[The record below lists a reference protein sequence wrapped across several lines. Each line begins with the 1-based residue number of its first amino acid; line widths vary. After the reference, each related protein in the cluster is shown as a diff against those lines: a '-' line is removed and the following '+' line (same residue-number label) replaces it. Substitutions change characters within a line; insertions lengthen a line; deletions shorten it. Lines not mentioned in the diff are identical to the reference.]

1 MLKCTKLW
9 YLSKIHILQKINIGY
24 LWVWYDLP
32 DCFKVRAFFW
42 KIICFKMY
50 QMWKQ
55 KQLLVR
61 GGGVLRKIGRVT
73 LMPVSWMVWLWLS
86 TLLSRRQCAAR
97 WRVVL
102 LSDLSLREQ
111 YINIP
116 CGAYFSFPGQSHH
129 TCRVLSHSQTVHDTG
144 IIRAQVCIMHLVHY
158 YISNCSSAVGL
169 FIFLFSS

>member
-1 MLKCTKLW
+1 
-9 YLSKIHILQKINIGY
+9 
-24 LWVWYDLP
+24 
-32 DCFKVRAFFW
+32 
-42 KIICFKMY
+42 
-50 QMWKQ
+50 MWKQ

-61 GGGVLRKIGRVT
+61 GGGGGLEEDWSGYSNAGIMDGLAVT
-73 LMPVSWMVWLWLS
+73 QHP
-86 TLLSRRQCAAR
+86 AR

-102 LSDLSLREQ
+102 LSDLSLHEQ

-169 FIFLFSS
+169 FIFLFSSQNCYHSGKKLLIENKAFKSKYIF